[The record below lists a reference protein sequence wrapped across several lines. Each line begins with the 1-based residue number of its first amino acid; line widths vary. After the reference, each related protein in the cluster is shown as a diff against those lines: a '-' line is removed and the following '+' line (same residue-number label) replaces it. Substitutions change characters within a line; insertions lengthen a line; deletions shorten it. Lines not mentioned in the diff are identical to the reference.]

1 MDAQEIEQPQNHQ
14 VVMNR
19 FVAACQA
26 DERVVAATLYGSKA
40 RGAAD
45 AYSDLDLGLITTD
58 EAYEDLNAS
67 REAFLR
73 LLGELVF
80 LEDFNLP
87 NIVFFIFS
95 DGTEGELSLGRE
107 SQFNHNHGG
116 PYRVLLDKK
125 NILAGAVFPRDHP
138 AQAEQ
143 TEILRRLVYWFWH
156 DLSHFI
162 TTMGRGQLWWA
173 HGQLEELR
181 RYCVNLA
188 RLRQNFSVEADDYEK
203 VEQAVPVEQLSPL
216 QVTFCPLEQGAM
228 LQAALVIVRF
238 YQELAPPLAQAQG
251 ITYPADLERVMSD
264 RLEQLCKARLN

>member
-58 EAYEDLNAS
+58 EAYEDFNAS